1 MRLLSCVCLM
11 AMSGC
16 LVYAEPAYPD
26 GYQEYC
32 DDTGHCELV
41 RYYTGT
47 DGVVYYWHGG
57 VWIGPSHPYYN
68 HYWYYRGY
76 SWHSRYY
83 YHHR

>member
-1 MRLLSCVCLM
+1 
-11 AMSGC
+11 
-16 LVYAEPAYPD
+16 
-26 GYQEYC
+26 
-32 DDTGHCELV
+32 
-41 RYYTGT
+41 
-47 DGVVYYWHGG
+47 